1 MADLE
6 DFATLDLD
14 RLIRFRNA
22 LHQHPELSNNEQ
34 NTAARVVEFL
44 QETEPQT
51 ILTGLG
57 GHGVAAIYGASNEGP
72 TVLFRC
78 ELDALPI
85 QEANSFKHRSRV
97 EGVAHLCGHDGHM
110 AIVSGLG
117 LFLKQHPLKK
127 GRVVLLFQPAEETG
141 EGAAQVLA
149 DPQFTSIEPDFA
161 FALHNL
167 PGYEQGRIVLR
178 DGVFASASKGLTIE
192 LNGAPSHAA
201 HPAHGRN
208 PSLAVSQLVQS
219 LIAIPQMHTELHAG
233 ALITPIHV
241 RVGGPAFGT
250 SPGDGVVMATLRA
263 HTAEDMSILAEKAV
277 GIAEGIGKVYQL
289 DVAVSWTEE
298 FEAVTND
305 AHCVEITRNVAESL
319 SLKVTNVAHPF
330 PWSEDFGHFT
340 AHYPGALFG
349 VGAGTDLPQLH
360 NNNYDFPDDLIE
372 TGVKMFYGI
381 AERILSS

>member
-6 DFATLDLD
+6 DFSTLDLD
-14 RLIRFRNA
+14 RLIRFRSA

-51 ILTGLG
+51 IITGLG
-57 GHGVAAIYGASNEGP
+57 GHGVAAIYGASNDGP

-85 QEANSFKHRSRV
+85 QETNSFDHRSRV
-97 EGVAHLCGHDGHM
+97 EGIAHLCGHDGHM

-117 LFLKQHPLKK
+117 LFLQQHPLKK

-141 EGAAQVLA
+141 EGAARILA
-149 DPQFTSIEPDFA
+149 DPQFKSIEPDFA

-167 PGYEQGRIVLR
+167 PNYEQGSIILR
-178 DGVFASASKGLTIE
+178 DDIFASASKGLTIE

-233 ALITPIHV
+233 ALVTPIHV

-263 HTAEDMSILAEKAV
+263 HTTEDMGILTEKAV
-277 GIAEGIGKVYQL
+277 EIAEGIGKAYQL
-289 DVAVSWTEE
+289 DIAISWTEE
-298 FEAVTND
+298 FEAVTNE
-305 AHCVEITRNVAESL
+305 ARCVEIVRNVAENFSM
-319 SLKVTNVAHPF
+319 KITNVAHPF

-349 VGAGTDLPQLH
+349 VGAGANVPQLH
-360 NNNYDFPDDLIE
+360 NNNYDFPDALIE

-381 AERILSS
+381 AEVILSS